1 MEETRY
7 RSYAGAGCQNL
18 DMVNVRRLSENRT
31 MYMGRSHL
39 HPSWSW
45 APYPMKTRQCDI
57 QLRIGGKKPK
67 ERSSKPSKLWW
78 NDPELKR
85 RGRVARYK
93 LYGAEGK
100 VKRSLKKGYRWFKR
114 KCLEIVLR

>member
-7 RSYAGAGCQNL
+7 RSHAGAGCWNL
-18 DMVNVRRLSENRT
+18 DMVNARRLSENRT

-39 HPSWSW
+39 HPSW
-45 APYPMKTRQCDI
+45 APYPMNTRQHDI
-57 QLRIGGKKPK
+57 QLRIGGKKSK

-100 VKRSLKKGYRWFKR
+100 IKRSLKKGYRWFKS
-114 KCLEIVLR
+114 KCLEIVRR